1 MIYRYV
7 SNAHR
12 LDEHVVDTDIV
23 IMSTEDIESD
33 ELFDQIIE
41 VNPTFS
47 ESTRS
52 NSSASI
58 SLQLPETTQKETQT
72 DIGIREDILANPLHD
87 VIRDDLTMFLLGLG
101 STMKNFD
108 PVRLANVKLELATIV
123 GRADIEHA
131 REREIERE
139 FRK

>member
-1 MIYRYV
+1 
-7 SNAHR
+7 
-12 LDEHVVDTDIV
+12 
-23 IMSTEDIESD
+23 MSTEDIESD